1 MTIAFIIL
9 AVVVLA
15 TIVFVLATIVFVL
28 VQRRAKGQAWVL
40 RVQAVEHRADA

>member
-15 TIVFVLATIVFVL
+15 TIVFVL
-28 VQRRAKGQAWVL
+28 VQRRSKAQA
-40 RVQAVEHRADA
+40 